1 MNKLIFNVKD
11 IVKKIFIK
19 IVYNYLINKIK
30 LMMFIFKIKNVVYVL
45 IINIYVGI
53 VNKKVILKLC
63 INVMNVINIFI
74 KVVYNLWNRY

>member
-74 KVVYNLWNRY
+74 KVVYNL